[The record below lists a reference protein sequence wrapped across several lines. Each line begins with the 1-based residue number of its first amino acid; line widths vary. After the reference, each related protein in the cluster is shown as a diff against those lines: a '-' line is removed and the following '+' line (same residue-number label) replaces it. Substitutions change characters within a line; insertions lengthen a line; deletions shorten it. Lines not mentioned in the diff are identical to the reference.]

1 MKLPLKSA
9 QTTKIG
15 NWHTNFRIAEGL
27 PDLKPVRTS
36 FFINLFFATLAISAL
51 LFTAH
56 REFLGYSIRSEIEL
70 SNEGVAGISARNA
83 QLLSLNKEFYDA
95 SVVISSAEQFVKDQT
110 MGSQLLIALSRSLP
124 DSMDFTSVTY
134 DGGEMILRGSIRGA
148 SDSAST
154 RATAYLEVLRKNEII
169 GKRLSEISL
178 TSLVRDPRTQ
188 GMSFEIVLKPG
199 QASTES

>member
-9 QTTKIG
+9 QTAKVG
-15 NWHTNFRIAEGL
+15 NWHANFRVAEGL
-27 PDLKPVRTS
+27 PDLKPIRTS
-36 FFINLFFATLAISAL
+36 FFINLLFITLAVAAL

-70 SNEGVAGISARNA
+70 SNESVAGISARNA
-83 QLLSLNKEFYDA
+83 QLLSLNQEFNDA
-95 SVVISSAEQFVKDQT
+95 SVVISSAEKFLKGQMV
-110 MGSQLLIALSRSLP
+110 GSQLLISLSRSLP
-124 DSMDFTSVTY
+124 DSMDFTSITFE
-134 DGGEMILRGSIRGA
+134 GGKLILRGNIRGA
-148 SDSAST
+148 SETAST
-154 RATAYLEVLRKNEII
+154 RVTAYLDVLRKDEII
-169 GKRLSEISL
+169 GNRLSEISL